1 MKYIEGTRV
10 TWKDQ
15 VRGVPRKET
24 MEKIVI
30 EATRREV
37 TGKKVRFLRREGKL
51 PAVLFGYGVDSTP
64 ITLDL
69 KEASRTLSHV
79 GSSTLVTIALDG
91 KEYNTL
97 VRERQQDVIYRT
109 LTHVDFQAVSMT
121 ETVRAQVSIHIVG
134 DHDIAAV
141 ENYGAIINTGL
152 DVLEIECLPQD
163 LPERIE
169 VELTGLSEI
178 GDSIL
183 VKDLTLPQGVVALD
197 DPEALVV
204 VVSAPI
210 SEEEPEEE
218 EILEEGAEPEV
229 IEKGYGEEED

>member
-1 MKYIEGTRV
+1 
-10 TWKDQ
+10 
-15 VRGVPRKET
+15 

-69 KEASRTLSHV
+69 KEASRTLASV
-79 GSSTLVTIALDG
+79 GSSTLVTIALDD
-91 KEYNTL
+91 KEYNVL
-97 VRERQQDVIYRT
+97 VRERQQDVIYRS

-121 ETVRAQVSIHIVG
+121 ETVRAQVAIHIVG
-134 DHDIAAV
+134 DHEIPAV
-141 ENYGAIINTGL
+141 QNYGAIINTGL

-169 VELTGLSEI
+169 VELTGLAEI
-178 GDSIL
+178 GDVIL
-183 VKDLTLPQGVVALD
+183 VKDLPLPQGVVALD

-210 SEEEPEEE
+210 SEEVTEEE
-218 EILEEGAEPEV
+218 EILEDGAEPEV
-229 IEKGYGEEED
+229 IEKGHADEED

>member
-1 MKYIEGTRV
+1 
-10 TWKDQ
+10 
-15 VRGVPRKET
+15 

-37 TGKKVRFLRREGKL
+37 TGKKVRFLRRDGKL
-51 PAVLFGYGVDSTP
+51 PAILFGYGVESTP

-69 KEASRTLSHV
+69 RETSRTLARV
-79 GSSTLVTIALDG
+79 GSSTLVALVVDG
-91 KEYNTL
+91 KEYNVL

-121 ETVRAQVSIHIVG
+121 ETVRAQVAINLLDTEVPAI
-134 DHDIAAV
+134 
-141 ENYGAIINTGL
+141 ETYGAILNIGL

-169 VELTGLSEI
+169 IDLSGLTEI

-183 VKDLTLPQGVVALD
+183 VQDLPLPAGVVALD
-197 DPEALVV
+197 DPETLVV
-204 VVSAPI
+204 VVSTPI
-210 SEEEPEEE
+210 AEEE
-218 EILEEGAEPEV
+218 EEEEEVLEEGVEPEV
-229 IEKGYGEEED
+229 IEKGRGEEDEEA

>member
-1 MKYIEGTRV
+1 
-10 TWKDQ
+10 
-15 VRGVPRKET
+15 

-37 TGKKVRFLRREGKL
+37 TGKKVRFLRRDGKL
-51 PAVLFGYGVDSTP
+51 PAILFGYGVESTP

-69 KEASRTLSHV
+69 RETSRTLARV
-79 GSSTLVTIALDG
+79 GSSTLVALVVDG
-91 KEYNTL
+91 KEYNVL

-121 ETVRAQVSIHIVG
+121 ETVRAQVAINLLDTEVPAI
-134 DHDIAAV
+134 
-141 ENYGAIINTGL
+141 ETYGAILNIGL

-169 VELTGLSEI
+169 IDLSGLTEI

-183 VKDLTLPQGVVALD
+183 VQDLPLPAGVVALD
-197 DPEALVV
+197 DPETLVV
-204 VVSAPI
+204 VVSTPI
-210 SEEEPEEE
+210 AEEE
-218 EILEEGAEPEV
+218 EEEEEVLEEGVEPEV
-229 IEKGYGEEED
+229 IEKGRGEEDEEE

>member
-1 MKYIEGTRV
+1 
-10 TWKDQ
+10 
-15 VRGVPRKET
+15 

-30 EATRREV
+30 NATRREV

-51 PAVLFGYGVDSTP
+51 PAVLFGFGVESTP

-69 KEASRTLSHV
+69 REASRTLASV
-79 GSSTLVTIALDG
+79 GSSTLVTIDLDG
-91 KEYNTL
+91 KEYNVL

-121 ETVRAQVSIHIVG
+121 ETVRAQVAISVYG
-134 DHDIAAV
+134 DENIPAV

-169 VELTGLSEI
+169 VDISSLAEI

-183 VKDLTLPQGVVALD
+183 VKDLPLPAGVVALD
-197 DPEALVV
+197 DQEALVV

-210 SEEEPEEE
+210 AEEEVEEE
-218 EILEEGAEPEV
+218 EVLDEDAEPEV
-229 IEKGYGEEED
+229 IEKGRADEEEEAA

>member
-1 MKYIEGTRV
+1 
-10 TWKDQ
+10 
-15 VRGVPRKET
+15 

-30 EATRREV
+30 NATRREV
-37 TGKKVRFLRREGKL
+37 TGNKVRFLRREGKL
-51 PAVLFGYGVDSTP
+51 PAVLFGFGVESTP

-69 KEASRTLSHV
+69 REASRTLASV
-79 GSSTLVTIALDG
+79 GSSTLVTIDLDG
-91 KEYNTL
+91 KEYNVL

-121 ETVRAQVSIHIVG
+121 ETVRAQVAISVYG
-134 DHDIAAV
+134 DENIPAV

-169 VELTGLSEI
+169 VDISSLAEI

-183 VKDLTLPQGVVALD
+183 VKDLPLPAGVVALD
-197 DPEALVV
+197 DQEALVV

-210 SEEEPEEE
+210 AEEEVEEE
-218 EILEEGAEPEV
+218 EVLDEDAEPEV
-229 IEKGYGEEED
+229 IEKGRADEEEEAA

>member
-1 MKYIEGTRV
+1 
-10 TWKDQ
+10 
-15 VRGVPRKET
+15 

-51 PAVLFGYGVDSTP
+51 PAVLFGYGVESTP

-69 KEASRTLSHV
+69 REASRTLASV
-79 GSSTLVTIALDG
+79 GSSTLVTLALDG
-91 KEYNTL
+91 KEYNVL

-121 ETVRAQVSIHIVG
+121 ETVRARVAVQIVG
-134 DHDIAAV
+134 DHVISAV

-183 VKDLTLPQGVVALD
+183 VKDLPLPTGVVALD
-197 DPEALVV
+197 DPETLVV

-210 SEEEPEEE
+210 AEEEEAEEE

-229 IEKGYGEEED
+229 IEKGYAEEEEE

>member
-1 MKYIEGTRV
+1 
-10 TWKDQ
+10 
-15 VRGVPRKET
+15 
-24 MEKIVI
+24 
-30 EATRREV
+30 
-37 TGKKVRFLRREGKL
+37 
-51 PAVLFGYGVDSTP
+51 VLFGFGVESTP

-69 KEASRTLSHV
+69 REASRTLASV
-79 GSSTLVTIALDG
+79 GSSTLVTIDLDG
-91 KEYNTL
+91 KEYNVL

-121 ETVRAQVSIHIVG
+121 ETVRAQVAISVYG
-134 DHDIAAV
+134 DENIPAV

-169 VELTGLSEI
+169 VDISSLAEI

-183 VKDLTLPQGVVALD
+183 VKDLPLPAGVVALD
-197 DPEALVV
+197 DQEALVV

-210 SEEEPEEE
+210 AEEEVEEE
-218 EILEEGAEPEV
+218 EVLDEDAEPEV
-229 IEKGYGEEED
+229 IEKGRADEEEEAA

>member
-1 MKYIEGTRV
+1 
-10 TWKDQ
+10 
-15 VRGVPRKET
+15 

-37 TGKKVRFLRREGKL
+37 TGKKVRFLRRDGKL
-51 PAVLFGYGVDSTP
+51 PAILFGYGVESTP

-69 KEASRTLSHV
+69 RETSRTLARV
-79 GSSTLVTIALDG
+79 GSSTLVALVVDG
-91 KEYNTL
+91 KEYNVL

-121 ETVRAQVSIHIVG
+121 ETVRAQVAINLLDTEVPAI
-134 DHDIAAV
+134 
-141 ENYGAIINTGL
+141 ETYGAILNIGL

-169 VELTGLSEI
+169 IDLSGLTEI

-183 VKDLTLPQGVVALD
+183 VQDLPLPAGVVALD
-197 DPEALVV
+197 DPETLVV
-204 VVSAPI
+204 VVSTPI
-210 SEEEPEEE
+210 AEEE
-218 EILEEGAEPEV
+218 EEEEEVLEEGVEPEV
-229 IEKGYGEEED
+229 IEKGRAEEDEEE